1 MISAQAMADDSMS
14 IQNLYGDA
22 NIESIESG
30 IVHNATNLQYGNI
43 NQLGNGNGNGNGNGI
58 KVWQGI
64 QLASQVTIHN
74 NN

>member
-1 MISAQAMADDSMS
+1 MISAQAMAYDSMS

-22 NIESIESG
+22 NIEFIESG

-43 NQLGNGNGNGNGNGI
+43 NQLGNGNGI

-64 QLASQVTIHN
+64 QLASQVTIHSN
-74 NN
+74 N

>member
-43 NQLGNGNGNGNGNGI
+43 NQLGNGNGNGI